1 MSKEKTSPEM
11 AQGVLTQHAMLVA
24 WGLYAEQLGLIS
36 RLEGVKL
43 KQKTRRH
50 RPQTKVIEFLVAML
64 AGLPHLQDIS
74 RSAHPLD
81 QDKVVAK
88 AWGQPAW
95 ADYSGVSRTLQNL
108 NTEEAAAITGVLEE
122 VTDPFIAREIEAILQ
137 AEGQLVYDADLTGRP
152 VSNTSTSYP
161 DTAFGYMGDTVSLGY
176 QAALVS
182 FHSPSYGRLWL
193 SNQLHP
199 GDTVSA
205 TEAQILVR
213 AAEQRTGVWP
223 RRRVELVEKR
233 LQRLK
238 KTWLAT
244 EEQADQSEELLTQA
258 QGTVQDVATKLADWR
273 RQTIQFEAEYHHAGR
288 QTTAHCKLT
297 RAKNKIDTYEKQL
310 PRRQKDLAV
319 AERRWQRHEKRV
331 DSAKEAWEHLQRHYE
346 QLLADNI
353 ANPHPVQAVFRLDGG
368 FASRENIDW
377 LIEMGYD
384 IYTKSRSTKVRDTL
398 SNDLNPDVN
407 EQRVGSNAT
416 LTAWASTTVD
426 DYYTYPMNVALAKY
440 LTGDTTRRSV
450 LLHFGDEPVI
460 DDLNTWFHTYNG
472 RQTIE
477 AGIKEG
483 KGVFQMHHLK
493 VRSTNALLLQEQ
505 FACFAA
511 NFVRFASRWLDQ
523 QQTDSLTIQTHS
535 VKHMVKVI
543 ANTSALVWQQGDVW
557 FIRFTEQ
564 SFYAGL
570 VLRFGKGAF
579 QLPLPLYN
587 FQNSYL

>member
-1 MSKEKTSPEM
+1 MNKQQTSPELE
-11 AQGVLTQHAMLVA
+11 QGVLTQHAMLVA
-24 WGLYAEQLGLIS
+24 WGLYAEQLGLIAGM
-36 RLEGVKL
+36 EAVEL

-50 RPQTKVIEFLVAML
+50 RPQTKVLEFLVAML

-81 QDKVVAK
+81 QDRVVAK

-95 ADYSGVSRTLQNL
+95 ADYSGVSRTLQSL
-108 NTEEAAAITGVLEE
+108 SAEE
-122 VTDPFIAREIEAILQ
+122 VIAIAAVLAEVSQPFIAREIERIMQ
-137 AEGQLVYDADLTGRP
+137 EEGRLVYDADLTGRP

-182 FHSPSYGRLWL
+182 FHSPSFGRIWL

-205 TEAQILVR
+205 TEAQALVR
-213 AAEQRTGVWP
+213 ATEQRTGVWP
-223 RRRVELVEKR
+223 RRRVELVEER
-233 LQRLK
+233 MQRLK
-238 KTWLAT
+238 ETWLAA
-244 EEQADQSEELLTQA
+244 EEQASQSEELLTDA
-258 QGTVQDVATKLADWR
+258 QGAVKDIAHKLADWR
-273 RQTIQFEAEYHHAGR
+273 RQITQFEAEYRYAGR
-288 QTTAHCKLT
+288 QATAHCKLT
-297 RAKNKIDTYEKQL
+297 RAKRKINTYEKQL

-319 AERRWQRHEKRV
+319 AERRWQRHEKQV
-331 DSAKEAWEHLQRHYE
+331 DANKEAWERLQRHYE
-346 QLLADNI
+346 QLLADN
-353 ANPHPVQAVFRLDGG
+353 ATNPHPVQAVFRLDGG

-407 EQRVGSNAT
+407 EQRVGGNAT

-440 LTGDTTRRSV
+440 HTGDTSRRSV
-450 LLHFGDEPVI
+450 LLHYGDEPVI
-460 DDLNTWFHTYNG
+460 DDLDAWFHAYNG

-493 VRSTNALLLQEQ
+493 VRSTNALLLQEH

-511 NFVRFASRWLDQ
+511 NFVRFAALWLTQ
-523 QQTDSLTIQTHS
+523 QQTDTTIQTHS
-535 VKHMVKVI
+535 VKHMVSVI
-543 ANTSALVWQQGDVW
+543 ANTSARVWQQGDVW
-557 FIRFTEQ
+557 FLRFTEQ

-570 VLRFGKGAF
+570 VLRFGKGAI

>member
-11 AQGVLTQHAMLVA
+11 AQGVLTQHAMLVV

-95 ADYSGVSRTLQNL
+95 ADYSGVSRTLQSL
-108 NTEEAAAITGVLEE
+108 NAEEVAAITGVLSE
-122 VTDPFIAREIEAILQ
+122 VTDPIIAREIEAILQ
-137 AEGQLVYDADLTGRP
+137 AEGKLVYDADLTGRP

-205 TEAQILVR
+205 TEAQALVR

-238 KTWLAT
+238 QTWLAA
-244 EEQADQSEELLTQA
+244 EEQAEQSEELLMETQEA
-258 QGTVQDVATKLADWR
+258 VQDVATKLADWR
-273 RQTIQFEAEYHHAGR
+273 RQVIQFEAEYRHTGR

-310 PRRQKDLAV
+310 PRRHKDLAV
-319 AERRWQRHEKRV
+319 AERRWQRHEKQA
-331 DSAKEAWEHLQRHYE
+331 DANKEAWEQLQRHYE
-346 QLLADNI
+346 QLLADNV

-368 FASRENIDW
+368 FASRGNIDW

-398 SNDLNPDVN
+398 SNDLNPDAN

-460 DDLNTWFHTYNG
+460 DALNTWFHTYNG
-472 RQTIE
+472 LQTIE
-477 AGIKEG
+477 AGFKVG

-493 VRSTNALLLQEQ
+493 VRSANALLLQEQ
-505 FACFAA
+505 QFQIWRRRDKIDGISPRQSRER
-511 NFVRFASRWLDQ
+511 RFQ
-523 QQTDSLTIQTHS
+523 
-535 VKHMVKVI
+535 
-543 ANTSALVWQQGDVW
+543 
-557 FIRFTEQ
+557 
-564 SFYAGL
+564 
-570 VLRFGKGAF
+570 
-579 QLPLPLYN
+579 
-587 FQNSYL
+587 